1 MIEIHEVRRARLG
14 ELAELCRA
22 HAEYDRRF
30 EPAIAPLPDDL
41 AERLDRLLF
50 TEKSLICLVAEEEGE
65 LLGYVSGF
73 ATPSTWRGDIY
84 YTMDCLYI
92 AENHRGARLGTRL
105 VDAMREAAES
115 AHAGRLRWQT
125 PLDNDRSKGFYA
137 RYGAGNGLG
146 HADKRTYVLPL

>member
-1 MIEIHEVRRARLG
+1 MIEIHEVRRAQLG

-30 EPAIAPLPDDL
+30 EPAIDPLPADL

-50 TEKSLICLVAEEEGE
+50 TEKSLLCLVAEEDGE

-73 ATPSTWRGDIY
+73 AAPSTWRGDTY

-92 AENHRGARLGTRL
+92 AESRRGARLGPRL
-105 VDAMREAAES
+105 MDAMRAAAES

-125 PLDNDRSKGFYA
+125 PLHNGQSKGFYA
-137 RYGAGNGLG
+137 HYGAGNGLG